1 MTFMRLWPCG
11 ARRAES
17 DLAGGAGKSCSAF
30 SPLLNYNGRPITC
43 HHKHAILCAYGAI
56 LE

>member
-17 DLAGGAGKSCSAF
+17 DPAGGAGKSCSDF

-43 HHKHAILCAYGAI
+43 HHKHTVLSAYGAV